1 MSSGKFFGGS
11 RRPVRR
17 MGRGKGKV
25 LAGYQGLIRG
35 APTPKTNPVLSK
47 RDRFHSEVLKYI
59 PEINEFFPRYLRYA
73 LTTRLTQK
81 EDLEYRFVAN
91 FGDIDMPSKTTDILC
106 GEELA

>member
-47 RDRFHSEVLKYI
+47 RDRFHSEVLNI
-59 PEINEFFPRYLRYA
+59 F
-73 LTTRLTQK
+73 QK
-81 EDLEYRFVAN
+81 STNSFLVTY
-91 FGDIDMPSKTTDILC
+91 DMH
-106 GEELA
+106 

>member
-17 MGRGKGKV
+17 MVRGKGKV

-73 LTTRLTQK
+73 LTTRLTRIWSTGLSQT
-81 EDLEYRFVAN
+81 LAILICLPRPQTFFVVK
-91 FGDIDMPSKTTDILC
+91 S
-106 GEELA
+106 